1 VGSFV
6 RQPPARGSL
15 LCVRDIA
22 QDIKRRGHHHGSRLI
37 SRETLAANG
46 DVAEGFA
53 IEPGRPVHRLVVVH
67 DENRVPVQLEE
78 RLVNGDVA
86 QHFLEQDFSRMTPTA
101 WLMEHFPVE
110 ELEHTVQAA
119 MPSED
124 EQRLLGIGPEEPCLV
139 LNRRSWS
146 GGTVLTMAR
155 LVFPASRYVL
165 HSRHRVTPEGD
176 HTP

>member
-1 VGSFV
+1 
-6 RQPPARGSL
+6 
-15 LCVRDIA
+15 
-22 QDIKRRGHHHGSRLI
+22 
-37 SRETLAANG
+37 
-46 DVAEGFA
+46 
-53 IEPGRPVHRLVVVH
+53 VHRRVVVH